1 MCRRSNATVAPGAM
15 RRSSSLLLLTHDS
28 FVIPDVP
35 DKDDA
40 NKKREEEA
48 QLNPHLHGLG
58 GPSVYATLLTVAF
71 YIAVLFL
78 LEHATRALLARED
91 TVALVPILEKERN
104 RHVLAR
110 HLAVDFLSLLVC
122 SVVAWVNRHA
132 CADLLRHTAS
142 FGRSDSMSEE
152 GFEERVFGYHP
163 GSQRLLTLFFVYQVK
178 NMYDTIL
185 WGDGIV
191 FVLHHILAGIA
202 AWGGMFP
209 GCCHFYC
216 LFYMGFSEIST
227 AILVSCLLC
236 ACCSIQ
242 SICAQHIPLSA
253 SMQCL
258 LANFDPELGVVGL
271 DEAFPKTKIF
281 IAAVFV
287 VSFIVCRVIMWPF
300 VTYYFH
306 KDIVQALRSRVPRAE
321 GRKGYLRLIWGVCI
335 PLTFIQLV
343 FVAMIVQE
351 GKKEWEKLTNSGI

>member
-1 MCRRSNATVAPGAM
+1 M

-48 QLNPHLHGLG
+48 QRNPHLHGLG

-71 YIAVLFL
+71 YIVVLFL

-191 FVLHHILAGIA
+191 FVLHHIFAGIA

-227 AILVSCLLC
+227 AIL
-236 ACCSIQ
+236 
-242 SICAQHIPLSA
+242 
-253 SMQCL
+253 CL

-321 GRKGYLRLIWGVCI
+321 GRKGYLRLIWGVCM